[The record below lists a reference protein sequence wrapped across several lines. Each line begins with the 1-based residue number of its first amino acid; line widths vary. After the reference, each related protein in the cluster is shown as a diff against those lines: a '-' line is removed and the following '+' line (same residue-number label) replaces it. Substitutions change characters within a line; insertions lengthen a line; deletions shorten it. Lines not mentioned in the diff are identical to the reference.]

1 MGYISDIRKKVGPMP
16 LVAAFS
22 VMVVF
27 DEEKKILLEERSDDG
42 YWDFPGGS
50 IEFNEKAEDAAKRE
64 LFEETGLR
72 AKRFK
77 LFGIYSGPLTYY
89 KYQNGDEVSG
99 VDIVYL
105 CQEVEGTLLAQKEEV
120 SKLAWFDLKEAP
132 SKMSPRN
139 HQIVSDLIKKAKGR
153 KTPSNP

>member
-1 MGYISDIRKKVGPMP
+1 MGYISDIRKKVGHMP

-27 DEEKKILLEERSDDG
+27 NEEKKVLLEERSDDG

-64 LFEETGLR
+64 LFEETGLS
-72 AKRFK
+72 AKRFE

-89 KYQNGDEVSG
+89 RYQNGDEVSG

-105 CQEVEGTLLAQKEEV
+105 CQEVEGVLLAQKEEV
-120 SKLAWFDLKEAP
+120 SKLVWFDLKEAP

-139 HQIVSDLIKKAKGR
+139 RQIVSDLIKKTNEG
-153 KTPSNP
+153 KTQSNH